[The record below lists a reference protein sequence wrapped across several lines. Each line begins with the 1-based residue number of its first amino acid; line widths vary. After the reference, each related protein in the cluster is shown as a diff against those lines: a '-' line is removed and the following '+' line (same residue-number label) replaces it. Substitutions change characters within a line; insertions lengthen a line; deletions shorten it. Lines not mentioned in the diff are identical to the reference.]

1 VGNFIKSSWL
11 RQHVVKDTKEG
22 NGISEE
28 FAGLKKEIE
37 AVDAKRETLIAET
50 REILKASK
58 GAIYSLQR
66 GDDKAAA
73 AALAV
78 LKPKIAAL
86 REYAEDANYAS
97 VTKPPIQEYV
107 EAACFSEF
115 VKIGRILP
123 RKDVG
128 VSAENYIAGLC
139 DLSGEIVR
147 KAVNAAINDDSK
159 TVISAKTF
167 IENLYYGL
175 MQFDFR
181 NGELRR
187 KFDGIK
193 YDLKKM
199 EDLLLSLKLQGKVK

>member
-1 VGNFIKSSWL
+1 MAKS
-11 RQHVVKDTKEG
+11 VEG
-22 NGISEE
+22 NSISDE
-28 FAGLKKEIE
+28 FVILKREIA
-37 AVDAKRETLIAET
+37 AVDAKREALIAGT

-66 GDDKAAA
+66 GDNKAAEK
-73 AALAV
+73 ALAG
-78 LKPKIAAL
+78 LKPRIAGL
-86 REYAEDANYAS
+86 KPYSEDASYAS

-115 VKIGRILP
+115 VKTGKMLP
-123 RKDVG
+123 REELG

-147 KAVNAAINDDSK
+147 KAVNAAINDDYM
-159 TVISAKTF
+159 TVISAKAF
-167 IENLYYGL
+167 VESLYYGL

>member
-1 VGNFIKSSWL
+1 MAKSIGKGKGIKHKIAS
-11 RQHVVKDTKEG
+11 
-22 NGISEE
+22 
-28 FAGLKKEIE
+28 LKKEIE
-37 AVDAKRETLIAET
+37 TVDSKREALIAST
-50 REILKASK
+50 REILKAAK

-66 GDDKAAA
+66 GDNKAAEK
-73 AALAV
+73 ALAE

-86 REYAEDANYAS
+86 KPYSEDANYAS

-107 EAACFSEF
+107 EAACFGEF
-115 VKIGRILP
+115 IATGKILQ
-123 RKDVG
+123 RKEIG

-159 TVISAKTF
+159 TVISAKKF

-181 NGELRR
+181 NGDLRR

-199 EDLLLSLKLQGKVK
+199 EDLLLSLKLQGKVKRG

>member
-1 VGNFIKSSWL
+1 MAKGSE
-11 RQHVVKDTKEG
+11 DG
-22 NGISEE
+22 NGISKE
-28 FAGLKKEIE
+28 FASLKRDIE
-37 AVDAKRETLIAET
+37 SVDAKREKLIAET
-50 REILKASK
+50 REILKKSK

-66 GDDKAAA
+66 GDIKEAGK
-73 AALAV
+73 ALAE
-78 LKPKIAAL
+78 LKPKIASL
-86 REYAEDANYAS
+86 KPYSEDANYAS

-115 VKIGRILP
+115 IATGKILP
-123 RKDVG
+123 KKALG
-128 VSAENYIAGLC
+128 VSAENYIAGIC

-147 KAVNAAINDDSK
+147 KAVNAAITDDTE
-159 TVISAKTF
+159 TVVAAKAF
-167 IENLYYGL
+167 IENLYYNL

-181 NGELRR
+181 NGDLRR

>member
-1 VGNFIKSSWL
+1 MA
-11 RQHVVKDTKEG
+11 KDPE

-28 FAGLKKEIE
+28 FASLKKDIE
-37 AVDAKRETLIAET
+37 TVDSKREILIAET
-50 REILKASK
+50 REILKKSK

-66 GDDKAAA
+66 GDGKAAA
-73 AALAV
+73 AALAE
-78 LKPKIAAL
+78 LKPKIAGL
-86 REYAEDANYAS
+86 KPYSEDANYAS

-115 VKIGRILP
+115 IASGKILP
-123 RKDVG
+123 KKALG

-147 KAVNAAINDDSK
+147 KAVNAAINDDTK
-159 TVISAKTF
+159 TVISAKKF

-181 NGELRR
+181 NGDLRR
-187 KFDGIK
+187 KFDGLK

>member
-1 VGNFIKSSWL
+1 MAKE
-11 RQHVVKDTKEG
+11 TKAG
-22 NGISEE
+22 NGISDE
-28 FAGLKKEIE
+28 FASLKKDIE
-37 AVDAKRETLIAET
+37 SVDSKREALIAQT
-50 REILKASK
+50 RDILKASK

-66 GDDKAAA
+66 GDIKAAEK
-73 AALAV
+73 ALSE
-78 LKPKIAAL
+78 LKPKIASL
-86 REYAEDANYAS
+86 KPYAEDANYAS

-115 VKIGRILP
+115 IATGKILP
-123 RKDVG
+123 KKELG

-147 KAVNAAINDDSK
+147 KAVNAAINDDTK
-159 TVISAKTF
+159 TVISAKKF

-181 NGELRR
+181 NGDLRR
-187 KFDGIK
+187 KFDGLK

>member
-1 VGNFIKSSWL
+1 MAKVSG
-11 RQHVVKDTKEG
+11 DG
-22 NGISEE
+22 NGISDE
-28 FAGLKKEIE
+28 FAGLKKDIE
-37 AVDAKRETLIAET
+37 FVDSKRETLIAQT

-66 GDDKAAA
+66 GDDNAAEK
-73 AALAV
+73 ALAD
-78 LKPKIAAL
+78 LKPKIASL
-86 REYAEDANYAS
+86 KPYSEDANYAS

-115 VKIGRILP
+115 IATGKILS
-123 RKDVG
+123 KKELG

-147 KAVNAAINDDSK
+147 KAVNAAINDDTK
-159 TVISAKTF
+159 TVISAKKF

-181 NGELRR
+181 NGDLRR
-187 KFDGIK
+187 KFDGLK

>member
-1 VGNFIKSSWL
+1 MEKSVGN
-11 RQHVVKDTKEG
+11 G

-28 FAGLKKEIE
+28 FASLKKEIE
-37 AVDAKRETLIAET
+37 TVDSKRETLIAST
-50 REILKASK
+50 REILKKSK

-66 GDDKAAA
+66 GDNKAAA
-73 AALAV
+73 AALSE

-86 REYAEDANYAS
+86 KPYSEDANYAS

-107 EAACFSEF
+107 EAASFSEF
-115 VKIGRILP
+115 IATGKILP
-123 RKDVG
+123 RKEIG

-139 DLSGEIVR
+139 DLSGEVVR
-147 KAVNAAINDDSK
+147 KAVNAAINDNSM
-159 TVISAKTF
+159 TVISAKKF

-181 NGELRR
+181 NGDLRR
-187 KFDGIK
+187 KFDGLK

-199 EDLLLSLKLQGKVK
+199 EDLLLSLKLQGKLK

>member
-1 VGNFIKSSWL
+1 MAKGSGN
-11 RQHVVKDTKEG
+11 G
-22 NGISEE
+22 NGISDE
-28 FAGLKKEIE
+28 FASLKKEIE
-37 AVDAKRETLIAET
+37 AVDAKRETLIAQT

-66 GDDKAAA
+66 GDNKAAEK
-73 AALAV
+73 ALAE

-86 REYAEDANYAS
+86 KPYSEDANYAS

-107 EAACFSEF
+107 EAACFREF
-115 VKIGRILP
+115 INSGRILP
-123 RKDVG
+123 REKIG
-128 VSAENYIAGLC
+128 VSAENYVAGLC

-147 KAVNAAINDDSK
+147 KAVNAAINDDSR
-159 TVISAKTF
+159 TVISAKKF
-167 IENLYYGL
+167 IESIYYGL

>member
-1 VGNFIKSSWL
+1 MAKGSA
-11 RQHVVKDTKEG
+11 D
-22 NGISEE
+22 NGIGEE
-28 FAGLKKEIE
+28 FMNLKKEIE
-37 AVDAKRETLIAET
+37 TVDAKRETLIGET
-50 REILKASK
+50 RGILKASK

-66 GDDKAAA
+66 GDNKAAEKI
-73 AALAV
+73 LAE

-86 REYAEDANYAS
+86 KAYSEDANYAS

-115 VKIGRILP
+115 INTGKVLP
-123 RKDVG
+123 RKELG

-139 DLSGEIVR
+139 DLSGEIAR
-147 KAVNAAINDDSK
+147 KAVNAAINDDAK

-181 NGELRR
+181 NGDLRR

>member
-1 VGNFIKSSWL
+1 MAKGSGG
-11 RQHVVKDTKEG
+11 G

-28 FAGLKKEIE
+28 FASLKKEIE
-37 AVDAKRETLIAET
+37 SVDSKRETLIAQT
-50 REILKASK
+50 REILKAAK

-66 GDDKAAA
+66 GDNKAAA
-73 AALAV
+73 TTLAE
-78 LKPKIAAL
+78 LKPKITSL
-86 REYAEDANYAS
+86 KPYSEDANYAS

-115 VKIGRILP
+115 IATGKILQ
-123 RKDVG
+123 RKVLG

-147 KAVNAAINDDSK
+147 KAVNAAINDDAK
-159 TVISAKTF
+159 TVIAAKEF